1 MNTNSEIAKTGETVE
16 LAGTGEST
24 ESTVSQR
31 NWQDLLL
38 EWWPVL
44 LGLVVLYY
52 PTFRD
57 LSNGVWQT
65 DDQAHGPIILLVI
78 GYLFYDNHK
87 ALYVEPGKRS
97 PVLGGLAFVFGL
109 LLFALGRSQE
119 ILVFELG
126 ALVWI
131 LGGVLLVSRGWQG
144 IKAFWFP
151 VMFCIFLIP
160 LPGILVDALT
170 GPLKGHISVL
180 AENIL
185 YEVGYPISRDGVT
198 IIIGQYQL
206 LVADACSGLHSMF
219 SLSALG
225 LLYLYLM
232 RYTNLARNGLMIV
245 SILPI
250 SFAANVVRV
259 IILILVTYH
268 FGDEAGQGIIHGM
281 AGMLLFVISLIF
293 LFVFD
298 SLLGRFPWFRD
309 AAKVEVK

>member
-1 MNTNSEIAKTGETVE
+1 MNTMTETKNK
-16 LAGTGEST
+16 
-24 ESTVSQR
+24 R
-31 NWQDLLL
+31 NWQDLLI

-52 PTFRD
+52 PSFRD
-57 LSNGVWQT
+57 LSRGVWQT
-65 DDQAHGPIILLVI
+65 DDQAHGPIILIVI
-78 GYLFYDNHK
+78 LYLFWDNHQ
-87 ALYVEPGKRS
+87 ALYAKSDESVKPA
-97 PVLGGLAFVFGL
+97 PILGGLAFVFGL

-131 LGGVLLVSRGWQG
+131 LGGSLLVSRGWQG
-144 IKAFWFP
+144 LKAFWFP

-160 LPGILVDALT
+160 LPGIIVDAAT

-185 YEVGYPISRDGVT
+185 YAVGYPISRDGVT

-232 RYTNLARNGLMIV
+232 RYRNVARNALMIA

-250 SFAANVVRV
+250 AFVSNIVRV
-259 IILILVTYH
+259 MILVLVTYH

-293 LFVFD
+293 LFAFD
-298 SLLGRFPWFRD
+298 GLLGKIRWFRD
-309 AAKVEVK
+309 TPKPEDNSK

>member
-1 MNTNSEIAKTGETVE
+1 MNTMNTMTAKNE
-16 LAGTGEST
+16 
-24 ESTVSQR
+24 R
-31 NWQDLLL
+31 NWQDLLI

-44 LGLVVLYY
+44 LGLVVLYF

-57 LSNGVWQT
+57 LSRGVWQT
-65 DDQAHGPIILLVI
+65 DDQAHGPIILLVVL
-78 GYLFYDNHK
+78 YLFWDNHK
-87 ALYVEPGKRS
+87 ALYPEPTRRS
-97 PVLGGLAFVFGL
+97 PIVGALAFGFGL
-109 LLFALGRSQE
+109 LLFVLGRSQE

-131 LGGVLLVSRGWQG
+131 LGGILLVSRGWAA
-144 IKAFWFP
+144 IKVFWFP
-151 VMFCIFLIP
+151 VVFCIFLIP
-160 LPGILVDALT
+160 LPGIIVDAAT

-185 YEVGYPISRDGVT
+185 YAVGYPISRDGVT

-232 RYTNLARNGLMIV
+232 RYTNMARNGLMV
-245 SILPI
+245 ASILPI
-250 SFAANVVRV
+250 AFVANVVRV
-259 IILILVTYH
+259 MILVLVTYH

-293 LFVFD
+293 LFAFD
-298 SLLGRFPWFRD
+298 SLLGKIRWFRD
-309 AAKVEVK
+309 NAKSEGK